1 MIFAFKVLSFR
12 VTPRPDGRSR
22 QWSPS
27 IGAGTTGKRHTH
39 GRMETPCNKK
49 GSSRF
54 PGEGSLD
61 FQEEVLRVAEAV
73 GHALDH
79 LDAVVHALENAGV
92 HVELRTGQ
100 DASSVSAQVAG
111 EAL

>member
-1 MIFAFKVLSFR
+1 MR
-12 VTPRPDGRSR
+12 VRRTSSGTRRRGRSR
-22 QWSPS
+22 TTAPG
-27 IGAGTTGKRHTH
+27 GASRND
-39 GRMETPCNKK
+39 RQKK

>member
-1 MIFAFKVLSFR
+1 FDRGALCAASRKVAQQAAQRLANSCAEDSQ
-12 VTPRPDGRSR
+12 T
-22 QWSPS
+22 
-27 IGAGTTGKRHTH
+27 
-39 GRMETPCNKK
+39 KK

>member
-1 MIFAFKVLSFR
+1 AVGPIVDDGLKLLSAEKPVQYRRDAHFPP
-12 VTPRPDGRSR
+12 PRG
-22 QWSPS
+22 
-27 IGAGTTGKRHTH
+27 H
-39 GRMETPCNKK
+39 KK
-49 GSSRF
+49 GSSCF

-92 HVELRTGQ
+92 HAELRTGQ
-100 DASSVSAQVAG
+100 DASGVSAQVAG

>member
-1 MIFAFKVLSFR
+1 MGEMSIMAALNASVAQLDRVLPSEGRGRGFESRRMRQIRQGLGSNPEAFFF
-12 VTPRPDGRSR
+12 
-22 QWSPS
+22 
-27 IGAGTTGKRHTH
+27 
-39 GRMETPCNKK
+39 

-92 HVELRTGQ
+92 HVELRT
-100 DASSVSAQVAG
+100 
-111 EAL
+111 